1 MSLNLKVKKYFSNL
15 IQHFNS
21 FYWIIIISIYIHI
34 KKNSELILPNAFIW
48 SSLTLRDPSYI
59 MNRWTNGN
67 VEKFI
72 GTRKRAGKNFEPAE
86 YIINQKNTHKHLFPL
101 IIQNFPTVIKKIKD
115 LENNN
120 LRFGLNSL
128 QTNQAQIRNGL

>member
-1 MSLNLKVKKYFSNL
+1 
-15 IQHFNS
+15 
-21 FYWIIIISIYIHI
+21 
-34 KKNSELILPNAFIW
+34 
-48 SSLTLRDPSYI
+48 